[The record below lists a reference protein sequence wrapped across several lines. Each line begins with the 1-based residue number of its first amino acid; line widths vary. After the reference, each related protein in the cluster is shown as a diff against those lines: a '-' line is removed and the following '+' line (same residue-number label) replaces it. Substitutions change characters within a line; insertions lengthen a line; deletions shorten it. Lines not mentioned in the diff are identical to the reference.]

1 MLNINSIVMQ
11 SKEINS
17 TDLDDEKVMMNI
29 QQGKYY
35 ALNSAASSIWER
47 INEKISVKNLI
58 DIIIKEYDVEYN
70 VCEESVI
77 KLLEE
82 LAKNNLIEICS

>member
-1 MLNINSIVMQ
+1 MLNRNSIVMQ

-29 QQGKYY
+29 QKGKYY
-35 ALNSAASSIWER
+35 ALNSVASSIWER
-47 INEKISVKNLI
+47 INEKICVKDLI

-70 VCEESVI
+70 VCEESVMR
-77 KLLEE
+77 LLKE
-82 LAKNNLIEICS
+82 LAENNLIEILG